1 MEAPL
6 LGQHIE
12 NFGNLFSVEKRVWLL
27 RIDEDDVIVRV
38 NPPARIGIVE
48 PNLGLS
54 IGHGKCST
62 PSEIPSAYGL
72 TLMSSNRN
80 ATLRNPFKPLA
91 AGE

>member
-1 MEAPL
+1 
-6 LGQHIE
+6 
-12 NFGNLFSVEKRVWLL
+12 L
-27 RIDEDDVIVRV
+27 RKESGYFELTKDDVIVRV